1 MWECTCTATTF
12 LRCAHDV
19 ALTATQF
26 SAQTSRRTS
35 AKPTV
40 PALARAAPGCRRV
53 SLARVCAAVCAMHVA
68 ANARQVPSWCCP
80 TTARHLHAS
89 GGAARRTCQ
98 RTHVQRT
105 LCIATAGVG
114 GGVPDEG
121 GGDGLWGKN
130 SSDSPQAPPAA
141 GRDPPRNVTGSVA
154 ADSRSVGARS
164 AWGLSSEDK
173 ALPLSLLYPYE
184 RLPTGDKVRLS

>member
-1 MWECTCTATTF
+1 MWECTCTATAL
-12 LRCAHDV
+12 LRCADDV
-19 ALTATQF
+19 ALKT
-26 SAQTSRRTS
+26 RRTS
-35 AKPTV
+35 ASPLTSPTV
-40 PALARAAPGCRRV
+40 PALARAAPACRRV
-53 SLARVCAAVCAMHVA
+53 SLARVCANAMHVA
-68 ANARQVPSWCCP
+68 ANARPVPTWCCP

-121 GGDGLWGKN
+121 GGDGQTLWGKN

-184 RLPTGDKVRLS
+184 RLPTGDRVRLS